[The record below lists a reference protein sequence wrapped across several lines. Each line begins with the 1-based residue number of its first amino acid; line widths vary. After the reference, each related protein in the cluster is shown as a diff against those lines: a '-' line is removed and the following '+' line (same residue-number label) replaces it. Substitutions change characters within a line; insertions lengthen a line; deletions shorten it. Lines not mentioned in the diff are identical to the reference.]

1 MHPLVVIIILL
12 IPVAYYIHLFLD
24 AYRKRKNDPHEL
36 PGPTLFPYIG
46 RIHDLPIDYMWV
58 KFREW
63 ADIYGPIYRTEMLGT
78 KFVIVSDEKIIEELL
93 VKRAKYNSDR
103 PGVKS
108 LFDSKSTYGSME
120 YLPLMGHNQ
129 YWARGRKLTHSYLTQ
144 GTNAQYYGFM
154 DYEVKRWMYRLLT
167 EPETFQYT
175 LEDMAAKIMC
185 HLVWD
190 DHVHSTKLIPS
201 AWGLLTQMSPAGP
214 ITNILTPLWDLPLF
228 LNPWKRAEHKRH
240 DTQQAFWLE
249 RLEQVRRETAEGLTR
264 PSFTRQYL
272 EMADKAP
279 LSGDHEA
286 SSCLG
291 MLAIVGVFTIG
302 GPLNYFLLSM
312 LYHPAAQLRCQQEM
326 LQVLGDRPPTLSDM
340 PRLPF
345 LRACIRETMRWK
357 PNVPTGVA
365 HETERDDYYNGYF
378 IAKGS
383 RILPLDCALLR
394 NPKKYPD
401 PDNFRPERWVEP
413 GWPTYQEPLTQ
424 YPTIKGMT
432 SFGWGQRQCL
442 GMSLTQDEL
451 FIACGNLLYY
461 FDLKKAVGRDGK
473 EINPDP
479 EKSNS
484 LLIIKPDK
492 FEMRF
497 EVRGEEKRRAIVERW
512 ETAEKEF
519 EGRREEFRGRGRKER
534 EELREKVERVVEE
547 KARTVKVTEV
557 EVVDVV
563 DVVV

>member
-1 MHPLVVIIILL
+1 MHPLVLVSILL
-12 IPVAYYIHLFLD
+12 APFAYYIHLFLS

-58 KFREW
+58 KFKEW
-63 ADIYGPIYRTEMLGT
+63 ADKYGPIYRTEMLGT
-78 KFVIVSDEKIIEELL
+78 KFVIVSDEKMIEDLL

-108 LFDSKSTYGSME
+108 LFDSKSTDGSME

-154 DYEVKRWMYRLLT
+154 DLEVKRWMHRLLT

-190 DHVHSTKLIPS
+190 DESHSTALIPS

-214 ITNILTPLWDLPLF
+214 ITNILTPLWDLPLA
-228 LNPWKRAEHKRH
+228 LNPWKRAEHIRH
-240 DTQQAFWLE
+240 DTQQAFWLS
-249 RLEQVRRETAEGLTR
+249 RLQQIRTELTTGEAR
-264 PSFTRQYL
+264 ASFTRHYL
-272 EMADKAP
+272 SMGAKAP
-279 LSGDHEA
+279 LSNDHEA

-302 GPLNYFLLSM
+302 GPLNYFLLAM
-312 LYHPAAQLRCQQEM
+312 IMHPLAQARAYDEIAT
-326 LQVLGDRPPTLSDM
+326 VLGRPPTLDDM
-340 PRLPF
+340 PRLPY

-365 HETERDDYYNGYF
+365 HEAEQDDYYNGYF
-378 IAKGS
+378 IAKGT

-401 PDNFRPERWVEP
+401 PESFRPERWVEQ

-424 YPTIKGMT
+424 FPTIKGMT

-451 FIACGNLLYY
+451 FLACGNLLW
-461 FDLKKAVGRDGK
+461 FFELKKALDGQGR
-473 EINPDP
+473 EVTPDP

-492 FEMRF
+492 CEMRF
-497 EVRGEEKRRAIVERW
+497 EVRGEEKRRDVLERW
-512 ETAEKEF
+512 QGA
-519 EGRREEFRGRGRKER
+519 ER
-534 EELREKVERVVEE
+534 EWSVKRKVEREAGRLEVEARRSRVEILGE
-547 KARTVKVTEV
+547 KEKTVKVEIREV
-557 EVVDVV
+557 EVAGE
-563 DVVV
+563 VVV